1 VLVKKKASVAKIHDY
16 FFGQDLFKKQSNS
29 RLMLVSSSSADS
41 AVLQFLAPYTGC
53 TVGE

>member
-1 VLVKKKASVAKIHDY
+1 MWGKKKASVAKIHDF
-16 FFGQDLFKKQSNS
+16 FFGSNIYKEESKK
-29 RLMLVSSSSADS
+29 RLLLVSSSSADS